1 MTPAFYNEEL
11 LRQATA
17 IAFPLVLD
25 ADAKINRFKKKQT
38 GKIEKTRLN
47 NWIRRARLL
56 ARSEV
61 VKKIQR
67 EININKHLARA
78 AVEIV
83 LSKARESG
91 DKE

>member
-38 GKIEKTRLN
+38 GRHDAVKLN
-47 NWIRRARLL
+47 NWIHRARLI
-56 ARSEV
+56 ARDEIT
-61 VKKIQR
+61 KKIQR
-67 EININKHLARA
+67 EININEYLARA

-83 LSKARESG
+83 LSKARENG